1 MDFLN
6 TRSTTFQKLCEGIL
20 VSERIDGRWARAE
33 KQGWWTLDV
42 PASDVERAAVVIGE
56 VLQEDYLKRE
66 ARKQRPSFDETMSA
80 LRPAF
85 TLGAFLALVM
95 MVFFYFSGP
104 YVQSSELYR
113 HGVMSPQLIS
123 EGQWWRLVTA
133 ATLHAD
139 MKHLLGNALFLWL
152 LGWAGAERLG
162 PGSTLFGFVITAVF
176 GFVVSAVMEP
186 NILSIGASGG
196 LFGLLGLSGGHGLRL
211 PQTILE
217 RAPRM
222 RTFGAAFSL
231 LAFTA
236 FDPESNV
243 RAHVAGF
250 VSGVAV
256 GYVLSGRKDSDLLQT
271 GLACLAGLIVLVAWW
286 QAF

>member
-1 MDFLN
+1 
-6 TRSTTFQKLCEGIL
+6 
-20 VSERIDGRWARAE
+20 
-33 KQGWWTLDV
+33 
-42 PASDVERAAVVIGE
+42 
-56 VLQEDYLKRE
+56 
-66 ARKQRPSFDETMSA
+66 
-80 LRPAF
+80 
-85 TLGAFLALVM
+85 
-95 MVFFYFSGP
+95 
-104 YVQSSELYR
+104 
-113 HGVMSPQLIS
+113 
-123 EGQWWRLVTA
+123 
-133 ATLHAD
+133 
-139 MKHLLGNALFLWL
+139 
-152 LGWAGAERLG
+152 
-162 PGSTLFGFVITAVF
+162 TLFGFVITAVF

-196 LFGLLGLSGGHGLRL
+196 LFGLLGLSAGHGLRL

-256 GYVLSGRKDSDLLQT
+256 GYGLSGRKDSDLFQT

>member
-1 MDFLN
+1 M
-6 TRSTTFQKLCEGIL
+6 
-20 VSERIDGRWARAE
+20 SEEIDGRWVRADNV
-33 KQGWWTLDV
+33 GWWILDV

-66 ARKQRPSFDETMSA
+66 ARKSLPSFDETMLA

-85 TLGAFLALVM
+85 SFGACLALAM
-95 MVFFYFSGP
+95 LVFFYFSGP
-104 YVQSSELYR
+104 YIQAGELYR
-113 HGVMSPQLIS
+113 RGVMNPTLI
-123 EGQWWRLVTA
+123 EQGQWWRLVTA

-152 LGWAGAERLG
+152 LGWASAERLG
-162 PGSTLFGFVITAVF
+162 AGASLFGFVVTAIF
-176 GFVVSAVMEP
+176 GFIVSALMEP
-186 NILSIGASGG
+186 QILSVGASGG

-211 PQTILE
+211 PKSVLVQ
-217 RAPRM
+217 APRL
-222 RTFGAAFSL
+222 RTFGAAASL

-236 FDPESNV
+236 FNPESNV

-250 VSGVAV
+250 VSGIVV
-256 GYVLSGRKDSDLLQT
+256 GYLLAKRKDSEILQS
-271 GLACLAGLIVLVAWW
+271 GLACLSLLCVLVAWW